1 MNITDSDVELPV
13 KVSYLSDRFGV
24 VITGVALQGF
34 DVIHLMTDGQI
45 ESERWKIEQELK
57 RNAED
62 SKASDSYYNSL
73 DRAEFD
79 YQTANRR
86 L

>member
-1 MNITDSDVELPV
+1 VNISELDVESTHQ
-13 KVSYLSDRFGV
+13 VSWDLEKFGV
-24 VITGVALQGF
+24 IIHGVAKNGIDCTHEL
-34 DVIHLMTDGQI
+34 TDGQI
-45 ESERWKIEQELK
+45 DSLRWQIEKELK
-57 RNAED
+57 RDAED